1 MTTIT
6 PGHVGRPSKA
16 EEHRRTARFLALAA
30 TGVRLDLAAREA
42 GVKAERALR
51 LVSDRDEFDA
61 ALQAMGT
68 AA

>member
-1 MTTIT
+1 MITTKT
-6 PGHVGRPSKA
+6 GRPTA
-16 EEHRRTARFLALAA
+16 LEQRRRTARFLTLAA
-30 TGVRLDLAAREA
+30 AGVRLDVAAAQA

-51 LVSDRDEFDA
+51 LVSDRDAFDA